1 MAVTPG
7 PYARTMDVAVIG
19 ATGAVGRQVCTQLIE
34 RRALPTTA
42 RLQLVGRRGGPSE
55 AATHGYRADLI
66 DAYDEIAP
74 LFDVA
79 LAPEEVVADVIV
91 VASGITLGTRQGESV
106 DRAALARA
114 NHAMFAAYADALA
127 EHGSGDEIVIV
138 VTNPVELGVATIAA
152 RLGRHRVIGMG
163 AWLDTLRF
171 RREIAHTLGVRRQRI
186 SGFVAG
192 QHGDDSVPLW
202 SSVRIRGLVE
212 GERARTIA
220 ALRGGRDLGNFP
232 EEIATAQRRLLAE
245 QDTGRAFALVETWP
259 ADLRT
264 VTRPWLTHQS
274 GSRTAVGTANATVD
288 LLSALAEGREI
299 VMAGQVAL
307 DGEAMV
313 EGRPHQGVL
322 GVPVVLAPDG
332 WRSVLLGE
340 LPPDEDALLARAARR
355 IEATVAPF
363 RRSETP

>member
-1 MAVTPG
+1 
-7 PYARTMDVAVIG
+7 MDVAVIG

-34 RRALPTTA
+34 RRALPATA
-42 RLQLVGRRGGPSE
+42 RLQLVGRRGGSSE

-74 LFDVA
+74 LLDVA
-79 LAPEEVVADVIV
+79 LDPADVVADVIV
-91 VASGITLGTRQGESV
+91 VAGGRTVVPRPGEAV
-106 DRAALARA
+106 DRSGLAGS
-114 NHAMFAAYADALA
+114 NHAMFAAYADAIA

-138 VTNPVELGVATIAA
+138 VTNPVELGVATMAA

-192 QHGDDSVPLW
+192 QHGDDQVPLW

-212 GERARTIA
+212 GERARTVA
-220 ALRGGRDLGNFP
+220 RLRAGRGLACFP
-232 EEIATAQRRLLAE
+232 EEIATAQRQLLA
-245 QDTGRAFALVETWP
+245 QGDLGRAFAMVESWP
-259 ADLRT
+259 PDLRT

-274 GSRTAVGTANATVD
+274 GARTAVGTANATVD
-288 LLSALAEGREI
+288 LISALAEGRVI

-307 DGEAMV
+307 AGEVRVAGAPV
-313 EGRPHQGVL
+313 RGVL
-322 GVPVVLAPDG
+322 GLPVVLGPEG
-332 WRSVLLGE
+332 WTDVLLGR
-340 LPPDEDALLARAARR
+340 LPPDEDALLARSLARITAA
-355 IEATVAPF
+355 TAPF
-363 RRSETP
+363 VAGGADD